1 MKLIKLEDKGVGL
14 KQWNYYNY
22 NPEYINNKEYR
33 YLKKYHGIR
42 KEFFENEEKIERLKG
57 NEDKAGAKMP
67 DFKKREQ
74 LLDDILVLRNDLS
87 NVLNYGI
94 DINFLYKGIK
104 NLSLSSNVKIQNYRY
119 FDTKDQKCFIDLN
132 LNSKYDYTFNKL
144 SLIPQLNIGLSFKDI
159 KKEKIKPEL
168 ILNPKIE
175 LKYAL
180 KENFSILTK
189 LESEHIFKNKYKEII
204 LKPSIK
210 FKYIY

>member
-1 MKLIKLEDKGVGL
+1 
-14 KQWNYYNY
+14 
-22 NPEYINNKEYR
+22 
-33 YLKKYHGIR
+33 
-42 KEFFENEEKIERLKG
+42 
-57 NEDKAGAKMP
+57 MP

>member
-1 MKLIKLEDKGVGL
+1 M
-14 KQWNYYNY
+14 
-22 NPEYINNKEYR
+22 
-33 YLKKYHGIR
+33 
-42 KEFFENEEKIERLKG
+42 
-57 NEDKAGAKMP
+57 
-67 DFKKREQ
+67 
-74 LLDDILVLRNDLS
+74 
-87 NVLNYGI
+87 
-94 DINFLYKGIK
+94 
-104 NLSLSSNVKIQNYRY
+104 KIQNYRY